1 MNNVRLIYN
10 IIDTTVDK
18 DKPYYVVKDNVI
30 YIRDKSLFDNKYY
43 LEADYYSPTEGRK
56 LIIILSKEKIDS
68 NCRQCKVD
76 NYGRLKIKPVAH
88 REYLQAVYSRDSNIQ
103 FVLDSMNDEFVAYR
117 I

>member
-1 MNNVRLIYN
+1 MV
-10 IIDTTVDK
+10 
-18 DKPYYVVKDNVI
+18 YYVVKDNVI

-43 LEADYYSPTEGRK
+43 LEADYYSSTEGRK
-56 LIIILSKEKIDS
+56 LIIILSKEKIDK

-88 REYLQAVYSRDSNIQ
+88 REYLQTVYSRDSNIQ